1 MFRMGAFIWGA
12 KSSLGESG
20 RAVLEDKFSESQ
32 GQDEWSQK
40 GPRGKLGAG
49 SGQPGARWV
58 GNKSGKRNESHDPE
72 EMIRK
77 GGPRREMRDMR
88 GVWRRHSK
96 KGFRVRTSLRGS
108 SEEQAGAEQGPSA
121 KPPKATET

>member
-20 RAVLEDKFSESQ
+20 RALLEDKFSESQ

-58 GNKSGKRNESHDPE
+58 GNKSGRG
-72 EMIRK
+72 MRVMTLRK
-77 GGPRREMRDMR
+77 
-88 GVWRRHSK
+88 
-96 KGFRVRTSLRGS
+96 
-108 SEEQAGAEQGPSA
+108 
-121 KPPKATET
+121 